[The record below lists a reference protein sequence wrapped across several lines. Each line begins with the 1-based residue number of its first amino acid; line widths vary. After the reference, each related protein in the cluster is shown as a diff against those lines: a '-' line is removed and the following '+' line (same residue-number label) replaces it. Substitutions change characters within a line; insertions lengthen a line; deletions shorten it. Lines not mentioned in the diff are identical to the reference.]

1 MLKLTTSLKILF
13 LASALSLSS
22 TASADGL
29 LSGLSNLAEPY
40 RGQLLKVFHNLS
52 GGSSKLAGVQKSLS
66 EDDCLKKLKRDRRD
80 KEQDKIHSVI
90 YFLGGGYS
98 DRNLYSPYEVVPGC
112 IEGRD
117 SRQYH
122 IGLTLNE
129 HMRPNS
135 FDSDSI
141 IAERRCLKYL
151 NVEKVQVV
159 ELDSEGEQKVCR
171 KVDLSLKDE
180 QFSSLFCV
188 GDNNAY
194 VDYHQY
200 PVTVLEEIPFR
211 D

>member
-1 MLKLTTSLKILF
+1 MLKPKKMLQILCLTFAVFLTGTSR
-13 LASALSLSS
+13 
-22 TASADGL
+22 ADGL
-29 LSGLSNLAEPY
+29 LSGLSNLSEPY
-40 RGQLLKVFHNLS
+40 RGQLLKVFRNLA
-52 GGSSKLAGVQKSLS
+52 GGSSKLSGIQKSLS
-66 EDDCLKKLKRDRRD
+66 EDDCFKKLKQDRRH

-90 YFLGGGYS
+90 YFLGSGYT

-112 IEGRD
+112 IEGR
-117 SRQYH
+117 SSKQYQ

-129 HMRPNS
+129 YMRPNS
-135 FDSDSI
+135 FDRDSI

-151 NVEKVQVV
+151 KVKKVQVV
-159 ELDSEGEQKVCR
+159 ELDFEGEQKVCR
-171 KVDLSLKDE
+171 KVGLNLKDE

-211 D
+211 E